1 MDFRNFRDID
11 WQLLFIRTY
20 TWVVT
25 VSKLFTSQT
34 VKSVKY
40 LAASFTPE
48 VYAFYS
54 GSSVPVRYTDYSK
67 DVAGTSNVDFYYN
80 RDTKTIS
87 KSFES
92 SHLPRTL
99 NIEGASLYHGDICLY
114 DLTDF
119 FDTTRYAGTAD
130 VPSLDQWVGI
140 WQLENGIYLDRN
152 KDFQLHIE
160 FLGVAKSEVFS
171 LWSVEN
177 VARWNQL
184 TSSTPRLHRQ
194 VFRALN
200 GPDCSCV
207 PRAATVVA
215 ENTSVEE
222 TQEQQQQST
231 EVTRSMAWDDTSMT
245 WREVERVA
253 DLSGNIVDLSGN
265 SAPVEATPEN

>member
-1 MDFRNFRDID
+1 MDFRNFRDVD

-20 TWVVT
+20 TWLVT

-34 VKSVKY
+34 IKSVKY

-54 GSSVPVRYTDYSK
+54 VSSVPVRYTDYSK
-67 DVAGTSNVDFYYN
+67 DVAGSSNIDFYYN

-87 KSFES
+87 KSLDS

-160 FLGVAKSEVFS
+160 FLGVAKAETFS

-200 GPDCSCV
+200 GPDCSCAPKPVAV
-207 PRAATVVA
+207 PPVEVPPVEQTATA
-215 ENTSVEE
+215 
-222 TQEQQQQST
+222 
-231 EVTRSMAWDDTSMT
+231 TRSLTWDETSST
-245 WREVERVA
+245 WREVT
-253 DLSGNIVDLSGN
+253 DLSGNLVDLSGN
-265 SAPVEATPEN
+265 ATPGEMEVDEGGAPEN